1 MSEKKTKKTANTS
14 APKRE
19 VAIGDRVRVYFLV
32 KDQDKKRE
40 TFFEGRVIAKKG
52 KKKKK
57 TLTVRRISANH
68 IAIER
73 ILPLYSPLITKIQ
86 VLEKAKKFRRAKLY
100 YLRQK

>member
-1 MSEKKTKKTANTS
+1 MSKKKTKKTANTP
-14 APKRE
+14 AQKRK

-32 KDQDKKRE
+32 KDQDKERE

-52 KKKKK
+52 QGKGK
-57 TLTVRRISANH
+57 TFTVRRISTNH

-73 ILPLYSPLITKIQ
+73 IFPLHSPLITKIQ
-86 VLEKAKKFRRAKLY
+86 VLEKAKKVRRAKLY